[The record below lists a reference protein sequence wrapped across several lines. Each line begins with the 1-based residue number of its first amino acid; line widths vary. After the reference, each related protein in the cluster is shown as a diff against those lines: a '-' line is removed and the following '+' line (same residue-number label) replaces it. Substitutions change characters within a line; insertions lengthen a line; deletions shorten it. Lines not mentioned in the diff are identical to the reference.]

1 MHPVDIKAALESA
14 EVLVDTREQITGRA
28 ERRLKSLQLPYK
40 RCTLKFCDY
49 AINCTLPDG
58 SQLYDTSRTV
68 MPHTAVIERKMS
80 LDELEGCLTRS
91 RDRFEREF
99 TRARDAGAPIYLLI
113 EGATWENILTGNYRS
128 RMHPKAFECSLTT
141 LMVRYD
147 LHLIFCREATS
158 GELIREILMRD
169 LRERLNNGTLIR
181 EQYDN

>member
-1 MHPVDIKAALESA
+1 MHPVEIKAALESA
-14 EVLVDTREQITGRA
+14 EILVDTREQHTGRA
-28 ERRLKSLQLPYK
+28 ERRLKSLRLPYK

-58 SQLYDTSRTV
+58 TQLYDTSKPV
-68 MPHTAVIERKMS
+68 IPHTAVIERKMS

-99 TRARDAGAPIYLLI
+99 VRAQDTGAPIYLLV

-128 RMHPKAFECSLTT
+128 KMHPKAFECSLTA
-141 LMVRYD
+141 LMVRYN

-158 GELIREILMRD
+158 GELIREILLRD
-169 LRERLNNGTLIR
+169 LRERLDKGTI
-181 EQYDN
+181 